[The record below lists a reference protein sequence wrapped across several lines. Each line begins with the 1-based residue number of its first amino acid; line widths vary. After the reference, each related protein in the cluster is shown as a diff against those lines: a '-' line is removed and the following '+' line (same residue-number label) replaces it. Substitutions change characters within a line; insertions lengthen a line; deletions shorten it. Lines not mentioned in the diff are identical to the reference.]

1 MMRYAEVAVD
11 APVSPA
17 RTFSYSI
24 PDRFRIQPG
33 QLVWVPFGRRILQG
47 VVIELASAPRVE
59 VTKDILQAVEP
70 SPLLDATAL
79 TLAQWLSR
87 YYLCPLFDAV
97 ALFLPP
103 GFKAQVRSQILP
115 IPVDAANLEK
125 LKSPAREALETLAG
139 RQRLTEAEFAKLLG
153 KRSGP
158 EVNRLAQRGL
168 IHRRVDLP
176 RPRTFRYVSQ
186 LFPASPQDDLGHW
199 PEAPDKLPARQE
211 KLLQAVREQA
221 GSYSTAQANKEFGSG
236 VGNALVEKGLLGLEW
251 VRQEGS
257 PLSSAASSVASNQA
271 ARPNT
276 SGQPDDP
283 DSLLP
288 DDPAANGAEPPLT
301 LFPMQADALARIAET
316 LDDPARQPR
325 TFLLHGVTGSG
336 KTEVYLQAIQ
346 RVVEQGKQAI
356 FLVPEIALTP
366 QTVQRV
372 NARFPG
378 RAAVLHSG
386 LSERQRF
393 DQWWKIRDG
402 DYDVVV
408 GPRSALFAPAPNLGL
423 IVIDEEH
430 EWTYKQVEAQ
440 PFYHART
447 AALELARLT
456 GAGVILGSATP
467 DVESYHHA
475 RRGRYRLLELPH
487 RIRQAAPPPG
497 RDEQEGD
504 NNAQDLRSEFDEL
517 IQPTHGEFDELTE
530 LAHGELTEL
539 AHGELGEFPQPA
551 HGEPVEPPLAPNLST
566 NGKGRDAGKMPAS
579 ADAEGLAP
587 VEVCDMRQELR
598 QGNRSIFSRSL
609 SQALTRCIE
618 RKQQAILFL
627 NRRGSAPIVQ
637 CRDCGY
643 VVTCSGC
650 AVSLTYH
657 STEARLR
664 CHRCN
669 RRSRSPRQCRQCA
682 GSHIRQLGI
691 GTQRVV
697 DEVRA
702 LLPEAQVERWDADSV
717 RTGPGT
723 EETMRRLAAGETQ
736 VLVGTQM
743 VAKGLDVPNVTLV
756 GVVLA
761 DVGIHLPD
769 FRAGERAFG
778 LLCQVAGRAGR
789 GAEPGRVI
797 IQTYNPDHYAVAAAA
812 RQDYAVLFRTEI
824 AARHQQ
830 GNPPFNRL
838 VHLLYQDLNPTT
850 CQQQAITAARQ
861 FRQLIRAQGLTDV
874 QVIGPAPGIPERVR
888 GQYRWRLILRGRNLH
903 RFLEGTDLS
912 SRGLT
917 IDVDPVHLL

>member
-24 PDRFRIQPG
+24 PDRFRLQPG

-47 VVIELASAPRVE
+47 VVIELAPAPRVE

-87 YYLCPLFDAV
+87 YYLCSLFDAV

-158 EVNRLAQRGL
+158 EVNRLAQRGF

-186 LFPASPQDDLGHW
+186 LFPAGPQDNLGHW

-257 PLSSAASSVASNQA
+257 PLSSAASSAASNRA
-271 ARPNT
+271 ARPET

-288 DDPAANGAEPPLT
+288 DAPAANGAEPPLT

-487 RIRQAAPPPG
+487 RIRQAAPPPE

-504 NNAQDLRSEFDEL
+504 NNTQDPS
-517 IQPTHGEFDELTE
+517 GEFDEFTE
-530 LAHGELTEL
+530 PAHGELI
-539 AHGELGEFPQPA
+539 QPA
-551 HGEPVEPPLAPNLST
+551 HGEPVEPPLSLVKEVKERNPHPSPLP
-566 NGKGRDAGKMPAS
+566 GDEWQWPES
-579 ADAEGLAP
+579 ADADGLAP

-609 SQALTRCIE
+609 AQALTRCIE

-669 RRSRSPRQCRQCA
+669 RRSRSPRQCRQCG

-812 RQDYAVLFRTEI
+812 RQDYAALFRTEI

-838 VHLLYQDLNPTT
+838 VHLLYQDLNPTA

-861 FRQLIRAQGLTDV
+861 FRQRIRAQGLTDV
-874 QVIGPAPGIPERVR
+874 QVIGPAPGVPERVR

>member
-24 PDRFRIQPG
+24 PDRFRLQPG

-47 VVIELASAPRVE
+47 VVIELAPAPRVE

-87 YYLCPLFDAV
+87 YYLCSLFDAV

-158 EVNRLAQRGL
+158 EVNRLAQRGF

-186 LFPASPQDDLGHW
+186 LFPAGPKDNLGHW
-199 PEAPDKLPARQE
+199 PETPDKLPARQE

-257 PLSSAASSVASNQA
+257 PLSSAASSAASNRS
-271 ARPNT
+271 ARPDT

-283 DSLLP
+283 DSLRS
-288 DDPAANGAEPPLT
+288 DAPAANAAEPPLT

-316 LDDPARQPR
+316 LDDPTRQPR

-408 GPRSALFAPAPNLGL
+408 GPRSALFAPIPNLGL

-430 EWTYKQVEAQ
+430 EWTYKQAEAQ

-475 RRGRYRLLELPH
+475 RRGRYRLLELPY
-487 RIRQAAPPPG
+487 RIRQAAPPPA
-497 RDEQEGD
+497 RDEQESGNTD
-504 NNAQDLRSEFDEL
+504 QNF
-517 IQPTHGEFDELTE
+517 P
-530 LAHGELTEL
+530 
-539 AHGELGEFPQPA
+539 GELGEFTESA
-551 HGEPVEPPLAPNLST
+551 HGEPVEPPIAPALST
-566 NGKGRDAGKMPAS
+566 KGKGQGNGKGPAS
-579 ADAEGLAP
+579 ADADGLAP

-618 RKQQAILFL
+618 QKQQAILFL

-669 RRSRSPRQCRQCA
+669 RRSRIPRQCRQCG

-789 GAEPGRVI
+789 GAAPGRVI

-812 RQDYAVLFRTEI
+812 RQDYAALFRTEI

-838 VHLLYQDLNPTT
+838 VHLLYQDLNPTA

-861 FRQLIRAQGLTDV
+861 FRQRIRAQGLTDV
-874 QVIGPAPGIPERVR
+874 QVIGPAPGVPERVR

>member
-11 APVSPA
+11 APVNHS

-33 QLVWVPFGRRILQG
+33 QLVWVPFGRRTLQG
-47 VVIELASAPRVE
+47 VVIELAPAPQVE
-59 VTKDILQAVEP
+59 ATKDILQPVEP
-70 SPLLDATAL
+70 APLLDADAL
-79 TLAQWLSR
+79 ALARWISR
-87 YYLCPLFDAV
+87 YYLCSLFEAV

-103 GFKAQVRSQILP
+103 GFKAQVNSQILP
-115 IPVDAANLEK
+115 MHVADSDLDK
-125 LKSPAREALETLAG
+125 LKSATQEALRSLSE
-139 RQRLTEAEFAKLLG
+139 QRRLSEAEFAKLLG
-153 KRSGP
+153 RSGRI
-158 EVNRLAQRGL
+158 EVNRLVSRGL
-168 IHRRVDLP
+168 IHRRVTLP
-176 RPRTFRYVSQ
+176 RPRTFRYDTQ
-186 LFPASPQDDLGHW
+186 LLPTGARDDLGQW
-199 PEAPDKLPARQE
+199 PEPAAKLPLRQQ
-211 KLLQAVREQA
+211 KLLQAVRER
-221 GSYSTAQANKEFGSG
+221 GEGYSTTLANKEFGSG
-236 VGNALVEKGLLGLEW
+236 VGNALVRKGLLGLEW
-251 VRQEGS
+251 VRQDN
-257 PLSSAASSVASNQA
+257 PAVAAPASADA
-271 ARPNT
+271 A
-276 SGQPDDP
+276 D
-283 DSLLP
+283 
-288 DDPAANGAEPPLT
+288 GAVVQEPESPLT
-301 LFPMQADALARIAET
+301 LTPLQDDALARIVET
-316 LDDPARQPR
+316 LDAPNRQPR

-336 KTEVYLQAIQ
+336 KTELYLRAIRQ
-346 RVVEQGKQAI
+346 VVEQGKQAI

-378 RAAVLHSG
+378 RVAVLHSG
-386 LSERQRF
+386 LTERQKF

-408 GPRSALFAPAPNLGL
+408 GPRSALFAPTPNLGL

-430 EWTYKQVEAQ
+430 EWTYKQVESH

-456 GAGVILGSATP
+456 GAVVVLGSATP

-475 RRGRYRLLELPH
+475 LRGRYRLLELPH
-487 RIRQAAPPPG
+487 RIR
-497 RDEQEGD
+497 RDEPLTPALSLRERENSPPSPSGRGAGGEG
-504 NNAQDLRSEFDEL
+504 E
-517 IQPTHGEFDELTE
+517 
-530 LAHGELTEL
+530 
-539 AHGELGEFPQPA
+539 
-551 HGEPVEPPLAPNLST
+551 
-566 NGKGRDAGKMPAS
+566 NGD
-579 ADAEGLAP
+579 GLALA
-587 VEVCDMRQELR
+587 EICDMRLELR

-609 SQALTRCIE
+609 SSALTQCIE
-618 RKQQAILFL
+618 RGQQAILFL
-627 NRRGSAPIVQ
+627 NRRGSASFVQ

-643 VVTCSGC
+643 VVTCSSC

-657 STEARLR
+657 AAEARLR

-669 RRSRSPRQCRQCA
+669 RRSRPPRQCRQCR

-697 DEVRA
+697 EEVKA
-702 LLPEAQVERWDADSV
+702 LLPEVRVERWDADAS
-717 RTGPGT
+717 RAGPGP
-723 EETMRRLAAGETQ
+723 EETMRRLAEGETQ

-789 GAEPGRVI
+789 GAEPGRAI

-812 RQDYAVLFRTEI
+812 NQDYAALFRTEI

-838 VHLLYQDLNPTT
+838 IHLLYQDTNPTA
-850 CQQQAITAARQ
+850 CQQQAITAARLL
-861 FRQLIRAQGLTDV
+861 RQRIHAQGLTDV

-888 GQYRWRLILRGRNLH
+888 GRYRWRLILRGRNLH
-903 RFLEGTDLS
+903 RFLEGVELPARDV
-912 SRGLT
+912 T

>member
-11 APVSPA
+11 APVNHSH
-17 RTFSYSI
+17 TFSYSI

-33 QLVWVPFGRRILQG
+33 QLVWVPFGRRTLQG
-47 VVIELASAPRVE
+47 VVIELASAPQVE
-59 VTKDILQAVEP
+59 ATKDILQPVEP
-70 SPLLDATAL
+70 APLLDPAAL
-79 TLAQWLSR
+79 TLARWISR
-87 YYLCPLFDAV
+87 YYLCSLFEAV

-103 GFKAQVRSQILP
+103 GFKAQVNSQILP
-115 IPVDAANLEK
+115 MPVDGSDLDK
-125 LKSPAREALETLAG
+125 LKPATQEALRSLSE
-139 RQRLTEAEFAKLLG
+139 QRRLSEAEFAKLLG
-153 KRSGP
+153 KSGRI
-158 EVNRLAQRGL
+158 EVNRLVSRG
-168 IHRRVDLP
+168 IIYRRVTLP
-176 RPRTFRYVSQ
+176 RPRTFQYVSQ
-186 LFPASPQDDLGHW
+186 LLPVGLQDDIGQWLE
-199 PEAPDKLPARQE
+199 PAAKLPPRQQ
-211 KLLQAVREQA
+211 KLLQAVRER
-221 GSYSTAQANKEFGSG
+221 GEGYSTTLANKEFGSG
-236 VGNALVEKGLLGLEW
+236 VGNALVRKGLLGLEW
-251 VRQEGS
+251 VRQDN
-257 PLSSAASSVASNQA
+257 PAVTAPFDVADATVAQE
-271 ARPNT
+271 P
-276 SGQPDDP
+276 
-283 DSLLP
+283 
-288 DDPAANGAEPPLT
+288 EPPLT
-301 LFPMQADALARIAET
+301 LTPMQDDALARILET

-336 KTEVYLQAIQ
+336 KTELYLRAIRQ
-346 RVVEQGKQAI
+346 VVEQGKQAI

-378 RAAVLHSG
+378 RVAVLHSG
-386 LSERQRF
+386 LTERQKF

-408 GPRSALFAPAPNLGL
+408 GPRSALFAPTPNLGL

-430 EWTYKQVEAQ
+430 EWTYKQVESH

-456 GAGVILGSATP
+456 GATVVLGSATP

-475 RRGRYRLLELPH
+475 LRGRYRLLELPH
-487 RIRQAAPPPG
+487 RIR
-497 RDEQEGD
+497 RDGKSVGD
-504 NNAQDLRSEFDEL
+504 KRY
-517 IQPTHGEFDELTE
+517 GESAREDSVR
-530 LAHGELTEL
+530 GEL
-539 AHGELGEFPQPA
+539 
-551 HGEPVEPPLAPNLST
+551 VEPPHPSVLRQAQEERY
-566 NGKGRDAGKMPAS
+566 KGEGERPEEIDS
-579 ADAEGLAP
+579 DGLAQ
-587 VEVCDMRQELR
+587 VEVCDMRLELR

-609 SQALTRCIE
+609 ASALTQCIE
-618 RKQQAILFL
+618 RGQQAILFL
-627 NRRGSAPIVQ
+627 NRRGSASFVQ

-643 VVTCSGC
+643 VVTCSSC

-657 STEARLR
+657 AAEARLR

-669 RRSRSPRQCRQCA
+669 RRSRPPRQCRQCR

-697 DEVRA
+697 EEVKA
-702 LLPEAQVERWDADSV
+702 LLPEVRVERWDADAS
-717 RTGPGT
+717 RAGPGP
-723 EETMRRLAAGETQ
+723 EETMRRLAEGETQ

-789 GAEPGRVI
+789 GAEPGRAI
-797 IQTYNPDHYAVAAAA
+797 IQTYSPDHYAVAAAA
-812 RQDYAVLFRTEI
+812 NQDYPALFRTEI

-838 VHLLYQDLNPTT
+838 IHLLYQDTNPTA
-850 CQQQAITAARQ
+850 CQQQAITAARLL
-861 FRQLIRAQGLTDV
+861 RQRIHAQGLTDV

-888 GQYRWRLILRGRNLH
+888 GRYRWRLILRGRNLH
-903 RFLEGTDLS
+903 RFLEGVELP
-912 SRGLT
+912 SRDVT

>member
-24 PDRFRIQPG
+24 PDRFRLQPG

-47 VVIELASAPRVE
+47 VVIELAPAPRVE

-70 SPLLDATAL
+70 APLLDATAL

-87 YYLCPLFDAV
+87 YYLCSLFDAV

-158 EVNRLAQRGL
+158 EVNRLAQRGF

-186 LFPASPQDDLGHW
+186 LFPAGPQDDLGHW
-199 PEAPDKLPARQE
+199 PDAPDKLPARQE

-257 PLSSAASSVASNQA
+257 PLSSAASSAASNRA
-271 ARPNT
+271 ARSDT

-288 DDPAANGAEPPLT
+288 DAPVANGAEPPLT

-316 LDDPARQPR
+316 LDDPDRQPR

-346 RVVEQGKQAI
+346 RVVKQGKQAI

-487 RIRQAAPPPG
+487 RIRQAAPTPV

-504 NNAQDLRSEFDEL
+504 NNAQDPGGKFDE
-517 IQPTHGEFDELTE
+517 FTE
-530 LAHGELTEL
+530 P

-551 HGEPVEPPLAPNLST
+551 HGEPVEPPFAPALST
-566 NGKGRDAGKMPAS
+566 KGKSRDAGKMPAS

-609 SQALTRCIE
+609 AQALTRCIE

-669 RRSRSPRQCRQCA
+669 RRSRSPRQCRQCG

-812 RQDYAVLFRTEI
+812 RQDYAALFRTEI

-861 FRQLIRAQGLTDV
+861 FRQRIRAQGLTDV
-874 QVIGPAPGIPERVR
+874 QVIGPAPGVPERVR